1 MKNVI
6 LFFPRLNPDEIL
18 ETRFLMPLSLLYVA
32 TPLREAGY
40 GVSILDSRLIDDWQV
55 ELRRQVEALDP
66 VCVGISSLTGV
77 QLRGAMEA
85 ARIVKGLSPDIP
97 VVWGGV
103 HASLMPLETITE
115 DFVDMVVVGEGERA
129 FADLVKSLAE
139 GKGPENIPGVW
150 YKENGAP
157 KRTPEGPKIDLNS
170 VGPLAYDLVDMPRY
184 YQPFWDTV
192 PTGPTFITSRGC
204 PFQCSYCYIE
214 VFDQRLWRPIRP
226 EKVIENL
233 QHLISLTGTKSVFC
247 LDDMFFTDIRRVK
260 QICRLIIDSGMKIEL
275 DNVNCRADAICRFD
289 DEILD
294 LLVAAGVR
302 RLFVGLES
310 GSNRMLKLIQKGSTR
325 EQAIRANQ
333 VLSRSPIQPIYA
345 FMAGFPHETIQDAK
359 ETLSLMAILLDENE
373 NALITETSFYSP
385 FPGTTLHQEV
395 RKLGIRLPQSME
407 EWATMSYNRLR
418 EELFDTEMIDFL
430 YKVKTLSAYLDHK
443 NYETMRHSMKTN
455 LKRFAARLISKEF
468 RWRVKNQFFHPF
480 PERRLLAPP
489 SDV

>member
-1 MKNVI
+1 MKSVV
-6 LFFPRLNPDEIL
+6 LFFPRLTPDEIV

-40 GVSILDSRLIDDWQV
+40 DVSILDARLRDDWRE
-55 ELRRQVEALDP
+55 ELRRRIENLDP
-66 VCVGISSLTGV
+66 ICVGISSLTGI

-85 ARIVKGLSPDIP
+85 ARTVKGLSPELP

-103 HASLMPLETITE
+103 HASLLPLETVRE
-115 DFVDMVVVGEGERA
+115 DFVDLVVVGEGEETFTEVVQRL
-129 FADLVKSLAE
+129 DRGKSVE
-139 GKGPENIPGVW
+139 DVRGIW
-150 YKENGAP
+150 YKEDGKP
-157 KRTPEGPKIDLNS
+157 RRTPERPKIDLNE
-170 VGPLAYDLVDMPRY
+170 VPPLAYDLLDMPSY
-184 YQPFWDTV
+184 YRPFWDQE

-226 EKVIENL
+226 QKVIENL
-233 QHLISLTGTKSVFC
+233 QHLVAITGTRSVFC

-260 QICRLIIDSGMKIEL
+260 EICRLIIENGLDIEL

-289 DEILD
+289 DEILE
-294 LLVAAGVR
+294 LLSAAGVR

-325 EQAIRANQ
+325 EQAIKANRI
-333 VLSRSPIQPIYA
+333 LARSPIQPICA
-345 FMAGFPHETIQDAK
+345 FMAGFPHETVQDAK
-359 ETLSLMAILLDENE
+359 DTLSLMATLLDDNP

-385 FPGTTLHQEV
+385 FPGTTLYEECK
-395 RKLGIRLPQSME
+395 RIGIRLPETMDG
-407 EWATMSYNRLR
+407 WARMSYNRLM
-418 EELFDTEMIDFL
+418 EELFGREEIDFL

-443 NYETMRHSMKTN
+443 NYETIRHSMKTN
-455 LKRFAARLISKEF
+455 LKRLAARIISKEF
-468 RWRVKNQFFHPF
+468 RWRVKNEVFRPL